1 MFKVT
6 SKDTRTTSMMSS
18 GVFIIDFGHI
28 VSSVSFV
35 NFEWV
40 NVYWVATS

>member
-1 MFKVT
+1 MLKVT

-18 GVFIIDFGHI
+18 GVFIYFGHI